1 MAKLAGKVV
10 RLKAKFCADV
20 SFEGTI
26 VSSLPDIND
35 VASIC
40 LFSFK
45 ATCGKLF

>member
-20 SFEGTI
+20 LFEGTI
-26 VSSLPDIND
+26 SSLPDIND